1 MLPRYIKKSYYKI
14 CGPLMFINAWIYK
27 LFFSPGKYKKNVYV
41 HLGPGQRNY
50 LKGWIN
56 VDSNF
61 ITAKVDVW
69 ANISV
74 NLPFKSNSVDAF
86 YSHHVIEH
94 LPNLYAHFKEV
105 FRCLKPNGIY
115 RVGGPN
121 GDNAIKKFIQKDLD
135 WFSDFPDRR
144 KSIGGKFENMIFC
157 RGEHLTI
164 LTFSMLEEILIEV
177 GFVNISEKLTTKET
191 SNRLIFSNC
200 LNLEH
205 ESCMEVPHTLIIEAV
220 KP

>member
-1 MLPRYIKKSYYKI
+1 
-14 CGPLMFINAWIYK
+14 MFINAWIYK